1 MLAQQIVAKER
12 GGLSQ
17 LDNLIRRLMTQR
29 ACLERAV
36 GLIAAVPGVALE
48 LGWGDGAA
56 YDHLREILRRRDI
69 VVFDA
74 RIDASQGGLPPLEHC
89 VPGDLRETLPQAWE
103 RLRRNAALAHLNF
116 PITDPPRLAA
126 EIAPLIAPLLR
137 PGAIV
142 VSEIALEL
150 PGWQALPPPEGV
162 REGRHHLYRAS

>member
-1 MLAQQIVAKER
+1 
-12 GGLSQ
+12 
-17 LDNLIRRLMTQR
+17 MTQR

-56 YDHLREILRRRDI
+56 YDHLREILRRREI
-69 VVFDA
+69 IVFDEKIVA
-74 RIDASQGGLPPLEHC
+74 ADGALPPLEHR
-89 VPGDLRETLPQAWE
+89 VTGDLRETLPQAWE
-103 RLRRNAALAHLNF
+103 GWRRNAALAHLNF
-116 PITDPPRLAA
+116 PITEAPRLAA

-142 VSEIALEL
+142 VSEIALDL